1 MEFWTGAMGITKM
14 RLLPSSLNDG
24 YDTFVSDAVA
34 AEAMGFAAY
43 GAPEHH
49 FTYDAF
55 LPFPLQA
62 LAAAAAA
69 TSTIKL
75 VTGAMLMTLYDPLA
89 AAEHAATLD
98 VLSGGRVILG
108 LGMGYRP
115 MEFDGIGTAKRTRG
129 ARLVE
134 AIDVVASATGGGP
147 FTHRGDHY
155 AYDDITLQP
164 TPVQRPVPLW
174 FCGGTSEA
182 AARRAGRAGL
192 PYWLAN
198 APFERTEK
206 IVHEYRRIGREAGWP
221 EERLRVAAFKDVFM
235 GTTVAEAESLRQIMI
250 DMFYAEHILGY
261 GYLVDDD
268 GQHVYDASEDHP
280 MYQQFV
286 DSLFCGTTGDVI
298 DELKRYEELGVEAV
312 FLPSPQRQLLA
323 DEVLPA
329 FGEAGR

>member
-14 RLLPSSLNDG
+14 RLMPSALADG
-24 YDTFVSDAVA
+24 YDTFVQDAKA
-34 AEAMGFAAY
+34 AEEMGFDAY

-69 TSTIKL
+69 TTKIRL
-75 VTGAMLMTLYDPLA
+75 VTGAMLMTLYDPVH

-98 VLSGGRVILG
+98 VLSGGRVTLG

-115 MEFDGIGTAKRTRG
+115 MEFDGIGTAKKTRG

-134 AIDVVASATGGGP
+134 AMEIIRTATSEPRFSYHGKHYDFEDVQLRP
-147 FTHRGDHY
+147 
-155 AYDDITLQP
+155 Q
-164 TPVQRPVPLW
+164 PVQQPIDMW
-174 FCGGTSEA
+174 FCGGTSER
-182 AARRAGRAGL
+182 AARRAGKAGL

-198 APFERTEK
+198 APFDRTEE
-206 IVHEYRRIGREAGWP
+206 IVKEYRRIGKEAGWP
-221 EERLRVAAFKDVFM
+221 PEQLRVAAFKDVFI
-235 GTTVAEAESLRQIMI
+235 GNTVAEAESFRQIMI

-261 GYLVDDD
+261 GYLVDDA
-268 GQHVYDASEDHP
+268 GEHVYDASEDHP

-286 DSLFCGTTGDVI
+286 DSLFCGTAEMVI
-298 DELKRYEELGVEAV
+298 DELRRYEDLGVEAV
-312 FLPSPQRQLLA
+312 FLPSPQRELLSR
-323 DEVLPA
+323 DVIPL
-329 FGEAGR
+329 FK

>member
-14 RLLPSSLNDG
+14 RLMPSSLAAG
-24 YDTFVSDAVA
+24 YDVFVEDAKT
-34 AEAMGFAAY
+34 AEALGFHAY

-69 TSTIKL
+69 TSRIKL
-75 VTGAMLMTLYDPLA
+75 VTGAMLMTLYDPLV

-134 AIDVVASATGGGP
+134 AMEVVRAATADDT
-147 FTHRGDHY
+147 FTHQGRHY
-155 AYDDITLQP
+155 EYHDVTLQP
-164 TPVQRPVPLW
+164 APVQRPVAMW

-182 AARRAGRAGL
+182 AARRAGQAGL

-198 APFERTEK
+198 APYERTEE
-206 IVHEYRRIGREAGWP
+206 IVHTYRRFGREAGWP
-221 EERLRVAAFKDVFM
+221 EEQLRVAAFKDVFI
-235 GTTVAEAESLRQIMI
+235 GSTVAEAEGLRQMMI

-268 GQHVYDASEDHP
+268 GNHVYDASEDHP
-280 MYQQFV
+280 MYRQFV
-286 DSLFCGTTGDVI
+286 DSLFCGTVDMVI
-298 DELKRYEELGVEAV
+298 EELRRYEALGVEAV
-312 FLPSPQRQLLA
+312 FLPSPQRELLA
-323 DEVLPA
+323 REVLPHFA
-329 FGEAGR
+329 